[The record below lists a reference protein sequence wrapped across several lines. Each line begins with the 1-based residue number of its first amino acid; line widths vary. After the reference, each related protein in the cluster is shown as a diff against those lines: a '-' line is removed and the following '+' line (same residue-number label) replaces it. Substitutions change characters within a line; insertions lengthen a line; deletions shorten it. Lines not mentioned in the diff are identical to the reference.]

1 MKKINKTITAGGI
14 IVNEYKE
21 VVIVNQNHDSWSLPK
36 GHVEDNETFLETAK
50 REIYEETGLC
60 DLEFIKELGSYERYR
75 ISLDGNDDPN
85 ELKIIHM
92 FLFKAKKQKLIPI
105 DPNNP
110 EAKWIKPNDVSNY
123 LTHQKD
129 KDFFNNQLLIGIEI

>member
-14 IVNEYKE
+14 IINEYNE

-36 GHVEDNETFLETAK
+36 GHVEDNETVLETAK
-50 REIYEETGLC
+50 REIYEETGLS
-60 DLEFIKELGSYERYR
+60 DIELIKELGSYERYR
-75 ISLDGNDDPN
+75 ISLDGDDDLT
-85 ELKIIHM
+85 ELKVIYM
-92 FLFKAKKQKLIPI
+92 FLFKTKKQKLIPI

-110 EAKWIKPNDVSNY
+110 EAMWIKPKDVSNY

-129 KDFFNNQLLIGIEI
+129 KDFFNNQLLIGL